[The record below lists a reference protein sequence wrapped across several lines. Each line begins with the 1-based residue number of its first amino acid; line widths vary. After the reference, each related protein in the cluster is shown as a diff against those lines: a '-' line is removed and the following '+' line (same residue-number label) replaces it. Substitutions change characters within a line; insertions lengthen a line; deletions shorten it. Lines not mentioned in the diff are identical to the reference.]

1 MKRQVMD
8 SLVTWKKSQNRS
20 FLLLR
25 GAARV
30 GKTWILKEF
39 GEQEFTSSAYIS
51 FRHNR
56 RMERLFEGDL
66 SPQLLLQ
73 CFEMEAGVPIKADT
87 LLILDDV
94 EYIPGAASALVR
106 LSAQKPEY
114 AIVAACSTRN
124 SSAVGEALFPV
135 RKVDILD
142 MYPMTF
148 MEFLEASAEGRLLY
162 ALKIHNFD
170 LLHVFGDKLLD
181 LLRKYLFVGGMPEA
195 VRAYIKTGDPAAVR
209 CVQKRILDD
218 IVREDF
224 AKAPRVISKKLSG
237 IWESIPDQLVSGNR
251 RFLFTRIRKG
261 ARAEEFGK
269 PLMWLS
275 DAGLVLSVPRT
286 ENVGIPLMA
295 PDNCL
300 AYRLFYLDVGLLGAA
315 CGAGK
320 TAELPGE
327 RESQGEAELP
337 GERESQGAAELPGE
351 AEIQGNAGLVSLDGP
366 LLRQYV
372 CQEMTAAGF
381 PELFFWSAVNS
392 IGDVDFLFES
402 AGFVVPIE
410 VQAKENLKAKNLKSF
425 CDRFRVGK
433 SMRFSASDY
442 RDETFLTNVPLYA
455 IGWMAEFPKKK

>member
-1 MKRQVMD
+1 VKRF
-8 SLVTWKKSQNRS
+8 SGAKSGHTGYVS
-20 FLLLR
+20 HDFH
-25 GAARV
+25 G
-30 GKTWILKEF
+30 
-39 GEQEFTSSAYIS
+39 
-51 FRHNR
+51 
-56 RMERLFEGDL
+56 
-66 SPQLLLQ
+66 
-73 CFEMEAGVPIKADT
+73 
-87 LLILDDV
+87 
-94 EYIPGAASALVR
+94 IPG
-106 LSAQKPEY
+106 
-114 AIVAACSTRN
+114 
-124 SSAVGEALFPV
+124 GFGG
-135 RKVDILD
+135 
-142 MYPMTF
+142 
-148 MEFLEASAEGRLLY
+148 GRLLY

-300 AYRLFYLDVGLLGAA
+300 AYRLFYLDVGLLCAA

-320 TAELPGE
+320 AAELPGKSE
-327 RESQGEAELP
+327 IQGEAELSGKSEIQGEAELS
-337 GERESQGAAELPGE
+337 GERE
-351 AEIQGNAGLVSLDGP
+351 IQGEAGLVSLDGP

-372 CQEMTAAGF
+372 CQEMTAAVSPNCFSGRRSIRSVMWI
-381 PELFFWSAVNS
+381 FFSRAPDLS
-392 IGDVDFLFES
+392 CRLRCRQKRI
-402 AGFVVPIE
+402 
-410 VQAKENLKAKNLKSF
+410 
-425 CDRFRVGK
+425 
-433 SMRFSASDY
+433 
-442 RDETFLTNVPLYA
+442 
-455 IGWMAEFPKKK
+455 